1 MAAAVQGG
9 FLSVE
14 VLVQGILDNNVY
26 LVDDGAAVMVV
37 DPCRDALQI
46 MEACLA
52 ASALPRNEYGDFYT
66 ECTALL
72 AADALA
78 YPADAGYYIAVYE
91 YMQQQR
97 DKLLE
102 NNGSVFALSSQL
114 AAFCGT
120 IYRRT

>member
-1 MAAAVQGG
+1 MENG
-9 FLSVE
+9 LSRPARLAEEFVAS
-14 VLVQGILDNNVY
+14 LRGS
-26 LVDDGAAVMVV
+26 
-37 DPCRDALQI
+37 ALQI